1 MCRANQIC
9 FHSFARFYLV
19 IGQSVLDQI
28 GESLLVSCV
37 YESTVIAIWASQE
50 RRPPSWH
57 GVGSE
62 DHLPLHAKR
71 ACVWYWSGKKVAW
84 VDGSDI
90 SKLSLSI
97 FFFLSFTL
105 GGPFLMR
112 PGAFWW
118 SALVVISVQKLRP
131 RIVSLWCQK
140 IPPSSPPTT
149 EEENGRGG
157 AHTHATKRESTR
169 KKIRR
174 QRTRGRET
182 RYNNEKGGKK
192 ISRSPKK
199 RAHHRGRSPLMDL
212 ENIPT

>member
-1 MCRANQIC
+1 MSHCLSPVYTRAP
-9 FHSFARFYLV
+9 
-19 IGQSVLDQI
+19 
-28 GESLLVSCV
+28 SLR
-37 YESTVIAIWASQE
+37 YG
-50 RRPPSWH
+50 RRRR
-57 GVGSE
+57 E
-62 DHLPLHAKR
+62 DHHLGTVWAAKTTCHYMQSAR
-71 ACVWYWSGKKVAW
+71 VCGIGAGKKW
-84 VDGSDI
+84 RGSTAVTYRNC
-90 SKLSLSI
+90 LSLS

>member
-1 MCRANQIC
+1 MSHCLSPVYTRAP
-9 FHSFARFYLV
+9 
-19 IGQSVLDQI
+19 
-28 GESLLVSCV
+28 SLR
-37 YESTVIAIWASQE
+37 YG
-50 RRPPSWH
+50 RRRR
-57 GVGSE
+57 E
-62 DHLPLHAKR
+62 DHHLGTVWAAKTTCHYMQSAR
-71 ACVWYWSGKKVAW
+71 VCGIGAGKKW
-84 VDGSDI
+84 RGSTAVTYRNC
-90 SKLSLSI
+90 LSLS

-169 KKIRR
+169 KKNSAAKNKRSR
-174 QRTRGRET
+174 NEVQQRE
-182 RYNNEKGGKK
+182 GGKK
-192 ISRSPKK
+192 NKSVAEEESPSSWEVATDGPRK
-199 RAHHRGRSPLMDL
+199 HP
-212 ENIPT
+212 NIDTNKTKQKNKNHNTYK

>member
-1 MCRANQIC
+1 MSHCLSPVYTRAP
-9 FHSFARFYLV
+9 
-19 IGQSVLDQI
+19 
-28 GESLLVSCV
+28 SLR
-37 YESTVIAIWASQE
+37 YGRR

-97 FFFLSFTL
+97 FFFFSFTL

-140 IPPSSPPTT
+140 FPPRLRPQLRRRTDAVAHTLTQQNESQREKKFGGKEQEVEKRGTTTRRGKKNKSVAEEESPSSW
-149 EEENGRGG
+149 EV
-157 AHTHATKRESTR
+157 ATDGPR
-169 KKIRR
+169 KH
-174 QRTRGRET
+174 
-182 RYNNEKGGKK
+182 
-192 ISRSPKK
+192 P
-199 RAHHRGRSPLMDL
+199 
-212 ENIPT
+212 NIDTNKTKQKNKNHNTYK

>member
-97 FFFLSFTL
+97 FFFSFFYPWWPFPYASRCILVVRPRRHLRTEIKATNCFTL
-105 GGPFLMR
+105 
-112 PGAFWW
+112 
-118 SALVVISVQKLRP
+118 V
-131 RIVSLWCQK
+131 
-140 IPPSSPPTT
+140 
-149 EEENGRGG
+149 
-157 AHTHATKRESTR
+157 
-169 KKIRR
+169 
-174 QRTRGRET
+174 
-182 RYNNEKGGKK
+182 
-192 ISRSPKK
+192 PKN
-199 RAHHRGRSPLMDL
+199 SPLVSAH
-212 ENIPT
+212 N